1 MAAFVDDRMCC
12 HRGNALE
19 HLLGQSLFATYAQN
33 GLDMAIPLGG
43 GGDVETLK
51 STLDCQRLEGD
62 SRI

>member
-1 MAAFVDDRMCC
+1 MCC

>member
-33 GLDMAIPLGG
+33 GLDMAIPLS
-43 GGDVETLK
+43 DIETLK